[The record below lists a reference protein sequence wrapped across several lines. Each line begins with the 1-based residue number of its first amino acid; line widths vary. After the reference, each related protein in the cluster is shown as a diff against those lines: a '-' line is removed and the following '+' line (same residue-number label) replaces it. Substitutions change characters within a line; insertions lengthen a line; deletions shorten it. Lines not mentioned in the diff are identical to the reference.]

1 MNLQEINEQIDETER
16 FIVFYEDDLKKT
28 QMKIKLQKLL
38 LVQLKALKCV
48 EEKRIE
54 HENK

>member
-1 MNLQEINEQIDETER
+1 MNLQEINEQIDETEK
-16 FIVFYEDDLKKT
+16 FIVFYDNDLKRT
-28 QMKIKLQKLL
+28 QMKLKLQKLL
-38 LVQLKALKCV
+38 LTQLKTMKCV